1 MKKVILMLMLFAPL
15 SIFAQKFGHL
25 DSQALIS
32 SLPEAIRV
40 QGELEALGKQY
51 ESELTAMQNELQKKA
66 EDYDKTKST
75 MNATK
80 QAETEQSLQEM
91 YNKIQQAAS
100 DNQQAFN
107 KAQQEK
113 LGPILDKV
121 RKAIETVAN
130 NGKYVYIM
138 EQSAG
143 QPIYVNTSIS
153 VDVTSEVKAELD
165 KMK

>member
-15 SIFAQKFGHL
+15 SIFAQKFGHI

-51 ESELTAMQNELQKKA
+51 EAELTSMQNELQRKA
-66 EDYDKTKST
+66 EEYEKTRST

-113 LGPILDKV
+113 LGPILDRV
-121 RKAIETVAN
+121 RVAIENVAKK
-130 NGKYVYIM
+130 GGYIYIM

-143 QPIYVNTSIS
+143 QPIYVNTG
-153 VDVTSEVKAELD
+153 
-165 KMK
+165 

>member
-1 MKKVILMLMLFAPL
+1 MLFAPL
-15 SIFAQKFGHL
+15 SIFAQKFGHI

-51 ESELTAMQNELQKKA
+51 EAELTSMQNELQRKA
-66 EDYDKTKST
+66 EEYDKTRST

-113 LGPILDKV
+113 LGPILDRV
-121 RKAIETVAN
+121 RVAIENVAKK
-130 NGKYVYIM
+130 GGYIYIM

-143 QPIYVNTSIS
+143 QPIYVNTTLSTDI
-153 VDVTSEVKAELD
+153 TSEVKAELS
-165 KMK
+165 K

>member
-15 SIFAQKFGHL
+15 SIFAQKFGHI

-51 ESELTAMQNELQKKA
+51 EAELTSMQNELQRKA
-66 EDYDKTKST
+66 EEYDKTRST

-113 LGPILDKV
+113 LGPILDRV
-121 RKAIETVAN
+121 CVAIENVAKK
-130 NGKYVYIM
+130 GGYIYIM

-143 QPIYVNTSIS
+143 QPIYVNTTLSTDI
-153 VDVTSEVKAELD
+153 TSEVKAELS
-165 KMK
+165 K

>member
-1 MKKVILMLMLFAPL
+1 MLMLFAPL
-15 SIFAQKFGHL
+15 SIFAQKFGHI

-51 ESELTAMQNELQKKA
+51 EAELTSMQNELQRKA
-66 EDYDKTKST
+66 EEYEKTRST

-80 QAETEQSLQEM
+80 QAETEQGLQEM

-113 LGPILDKV
+113 LGPILDRV
-121 RKAIETVAN
+121 RVAIENVAKK
-130 NGKYVYIM
+130 GGYIYIM

-143 QPIYVNTSIS
+143 QPIYVNTTLSTDI
-153 VDVTSEVKAELD
+153 TSEVKAELS
-165 KMK
+165 K

>member
-1 MKKVILMLMLFAPL
+1 MLMLFAPL
-15 SIFAQKFGHL
+15 SIFAQKFGHI

-51 ESELTAMQNELQKKA
+51 EAELTSMQNELQRKA
-66 EDYDKTKST
+66 EEYEKTRST

-113 LGPILDKV
+113 LGPILDRV
-121 RKAIETVAN
+121 RVAIENVAKK
-130 NGKYVYIM
+130 GGYIYIM

-143 QPIYVNTSIS
+143 QPIYVNTTLSTDI
-153 VDVTSEVKAELD
+153 TSEVKAELS
-165 KMK
+165 K

>member
-15 SIFAQKFGHL
+15 SIFAQKFGHI

-51 ESELTAMQNELQKKA
+51 EAELTAMQNELQRKA
-66 EDYDKTKST
+66 EEYDKTRST

-121 RKAIETVAN
+121 RVAIENVAKK
-130 NGKYVYIM
+130 GGYIYIM

-143 QPIYVNTSIS
+143 QPIYVNTTLST
-153 VDVTSEVKAELD
+153 DVTSEVKAELS
-165 KMK
+165 K

>member
-15 SIFAQKFGHL
+15 SIFAQKFGHI

-51 ESELTAMQNELQKKA
+51 EAELTAMQNELQRKA
-66 EDYDKTKST
+66 EEYDKTRST

-113 LGPILDKV
+113 LGPILDRV
-121 RKAIETVAN
+121 RVAIENVAKK
-130 NGKYVYIM
+130 GGYIYIM
-138 EQSAG
+138 EQTAG
-143 QPIYVNTSIS
+143 QPIYVNTTLST
-153 VDVTSEVKAELD
+153 DVTSEVKAELS
-165 KMK
+165 K

>member
-15 SIFAQKFGHL
+15 SIFAQKFGHI

-51 ESELTAMQNELQKKA
+51 EAELTSMQNELQRKA
-66 EDYDKTKST
+66 EEYDKTRST
-75 MNATK
+75 MNASK

-113 LGPILDKV
+113 LGPILDRV
-121 RKAIETVAN
+121 RVAIENVAKK
-130 NGKYVYIM
+130 GGYIYIM

-143 QPIYVNTSIS
+143 QPIYVNTTLSTDI
-153 VDVTSEVKAELD
+153 TSEVKAELS
-165 KMK
+165 K

>member
-15 SIFAQKFGHL
+15 SIFAQKFGHI

-51 ESELTAMQNELQKKA
+51 EAELTSMQNELQRKA
-66 EDYDKTKST
+66 EEYEKTRST

-113 LGPILDKV
+113 LGPILDRV
-121 RKAIETVAN
+121 RVAIENVAKK
-130 NGKYVYIM
+130 GGYIYIM

-143 QPIYVNTSIS
+143 QPIYVNTTLSTDI
-153 VDVTSEVKAELD
+153 TSEVKAELG
-165 KMK
+165 K

>member
-15 SIFAQKFGHL
+15 SIFAQKFGHI

-51 ESELTAMQNELQKKA
+51 EAELTSMQNELQRKA
-66 EDYDKTKST
+66 EEYDKTRST

-113 LGPILDKV
+113 LSILLRLMGP
-121 RKAIETVAN
+121 R
-130 NGKYVYIM
+130 
-138 EQSAG
+138 
-143 QPIYVNTSIS
+143 SIS
-153 VDVTSEVKAELD
+153 LSFLSLIL
-165 KMK
+165 M

>member
-15 SIFAQKFGHL
+15 SIFAQKFGHI

-51 ESELTAMQNELQKKA
+51 EAELTSMQNELQRKA
-66 EDYDKTKST
+66 EEYDKTRST

-113 LGPILDKV
+113 LGPILDRV
-121 RKAIETVAN
+121 RVAIENVAKK
-130 NGKYVYIM
+130 GGYIYIM

-143 QPIYVNTSIS
+143 QPIYVNTTLSTDI
-153 VDVTSEVKAELD
+153 TSEVKAELS
-165 KMK
+165 K

>member
-1 MKKVILMLMLFAPL
+1 
-15 SIFAQKFGHL
+15 
-25 DSQALIS
+25 
-32 SLPEAIRV
+32 
-40 QGELEALGKQY
+40 
-51 ESELTAMQNELQKKA
+51 
-66 EDYDKTKST
+66 

-113 LGPILDKV
+113 LGPILDRV
-121 RKAIETVAN
+121 RVAIENVAKK
-130 NGKYVYIM
+130 GGYIYIM

-143 QPIYVNTSIS
+143 QPIYVNTTLSTDI
-153 VDVTSEVKAELD
+153 TSEVKAELS
-165 KMK
+165 K

>member
-15 SIFAQKFGHL
+15 PIFAQKFGHI

-51 ESELTAMQNELQKKA
+51 EAELTSMQNELQRKA
-66 EDYDKTKST
+66 EEYEKTRST

-113 LGPILDKV
+113 LGPILDRV
-121 RKAIETVAN
+121 RVAIENVAKK
-130 NGKYVYIM
+130 GGYIYIM

-143 QPIYVNTSIS
+143 QPIYVNTTLSTDI
-153 VDVTSEVKAELD
+153 TSEVKAELS
-165 KMK
+165 K

>member
-15 SIFAQKFGHL
+15 SIFAQKFGHI

-51 ESELTAMQNELQKKA
+51 EAELTSMQNELQRKA
-66 EDYDKTKST
+66 EEYEKTRST

-80 QAETEQSLQEM
+80 QAETEQSRQEM

-113 LGPILDKV
+113 LGPILDRV
-121 RKAIETVAN
+121 RVAIENVAKK
-130 NGKYVYIM
+130 GGYIYIM

-143 QPIYVNTSIS
+143 QPIYVNTTLSTDI
-153 VDVTSEVKAELD
+153 TSEVKAELG
-165 KMK
+165 K

>member
-15 SIFAQKFGHL
+15 SIFAQKFGHI

-51 ESELTAMQNELQKKA
+51 EAELTSMQNELQRKA
-66 EDYDKTKST
+66 EEYEKTRST

-100 DNQQAFN
+100 DNQQAVN

-113 LGPILDKV
+113 LGPILDRV
-121 RKAIETVAN
+121 RVAIENVAKK
-130 NGKYVYIM
+130 GGYIYIM

-143 QPIYVNTSIS
+143 QPIYVNTTLSTDI
-153 VDVTSEVKAELD
+153 TSEVKAELS
-165 KMK
+165 K

>member
-15 SIFAQKFGHL
+15 SIFAQKFGHI

-51 ESELTAMQNELQKKA
+51 EAELTSMQNELQRKA
-66 EDYDKTKST
+66 EEYEKTRST

-113 LGPILDKV
+113 LGPILDRV
-121 RKAIETVAN
+121 RVAIENVAKK
-130 NGKYVYIM
+130 GGYIYIM

-143 QPIYVNTSIS
+143 QPIYVNTTLST
-153 VDVTSEVKAELD
+153 DVTSEVKAELS
-165 KMK
+165 K

>member
-15 SIFAQKFGHL
+15 SIFAQKFGHI

-51 ESELTAMQNELQKKA
+51 EAELTSMQNELQRKA
-66 EDYDKTKST
+66 EEYEKTRST

-113 LGPILDKV
+113 LGPILDRV
-121 RKAIETVAN
+121 RVAIENVAKK
-130 NGKYVYIM
+130 GGYIYIM

-143 QPIYVNTSIS
+143 QPIYVNTTLSTDI
-153 VDVTSEVKAELD
+153 TSEVKAELS
-165 KMK
+165 K